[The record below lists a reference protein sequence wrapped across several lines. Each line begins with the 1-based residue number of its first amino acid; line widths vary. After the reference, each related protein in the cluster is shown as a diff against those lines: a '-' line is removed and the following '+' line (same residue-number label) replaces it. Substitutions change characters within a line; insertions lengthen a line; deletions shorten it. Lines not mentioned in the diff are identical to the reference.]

1 MDGDSQPCLL
11 PVCLSAELYDNDND
25 NDDDVHIQHLDW
37 MAL

>member
-25 NDDDVHIQHLDW
+25 DDVHIQHLDW